1 MNGWKFHEPGKLFT
15 WYFLELHK
23 TKQTWKAAHRCCRR
37 TVRVASLQPLR
48 HTLASHGKAA
58 ASTQTRVGRQ
68 SPGAQHVD
76 LSASLRRHCRPGLY
90 KPSPWLQAD
99 ERPGGLWSLTTC
111 KINRPK
117 GVPLHGRAAGGWAG
131 NTRQASKFPG
141 RSSKSPFISNAI
153 FPEIFS
159 K

>member
-1 MNGWKFHEPGKLFT
+1 MDENFMNLGNCLPGIFWNCIKPNKHEK
-15 WYFLELHK
+15 
-23 TKQTWKAAHRCCRR
+23 
-37 TVRVASLQPLR
+37 PL
-48 HTLASHGKAA
+48 TAA
-58 ASTQTRVGRQ
+58 AGGQWGLHPCSPWDIPWPHMARRRPPHRPGWVGRAPEH
-68 SPGAQHVD
+68 STWRT
-76 LSASLRRHCRPGLY
+76 LSASLRCHCRPGLY

-99 ERPGGLWSLTTC
+99 KRPGGLWSLTTC

-131 NTRQASKFPG
+131 NTRQASKFPS
-141 RSSKSPFISNAI
+141 RSSKSPFISNDI